1 MRGEYWLETANERR
15 VLYLVT
21 PLVSAQSTM
30 LAATMRATSA
40 GAAGSLR
47 TCTNHSSVSRRVNQ
61 SEASIVACQPIRSQY
76 YRGSLL
82 TRVAGPLSP
91 GEAATRL
98 RSVPWLTSRE
108 TGPSTTCTRD
118 CYIVFLVFKINM

>member
-1 MRGEYWLETANERR
+1 METANERR
-15 VLYLVT
+15 VLHLVT

-47 TCTNHSSVSRRVNQ
+47 TCTNHSSVSWHVNQ
-61 SEASIVACQPIRSQY
+61 SEASI
-76 YRGSLL
+76 
-82 TRVAGPLSP
+82 TRVAGPGSP

-98 RSVPWLTSRE
+98 RSVPWLTSSD
-108 TGPSTTCTRD
+108 TGPSDTWTRGSD
-118 CYIVFLVFKINM
+118 G

>member
-1 MRGEYWLETANERR
+1 METANERR
-15 VLYLVT
+15 VLHLVT

-61 SEASIVACQPIRSQY
+61 SEASIVACQQSEASIEY

-82 TRVAGPLSP
+82 TRVAGPRSP

-98 RSVPWLTSRE
+98 RSVPWLTSRD
-108 TGPSTTCTRD
+108 TGPSATCTGD
-118 CYIVFLVFKINM
+118 C

>member
-1 MRGEYWLETANERR
+1 METANERR
-15 VLYLVT
+15 VLHLVT

-61 SEASIVACQPIRSQY
+61 SEASI
-76 YRGSLL
+76 
-82 TRVAGPLSP
+82 TRVAGPGLP
-91 GEAATRL
+91 GVAATRL

-108 TGPSTTCTRD
+108 TGPSATCTRD
-118 CYIVFLVFKINM
+118 C

>member
-1 MRGEYWLETANERR
+1 METANERR
-15 VLYLVT
+15 VLHLVT

-61 SEASIVACQPIRSQY
+61 SEASIKY

-82 TRVAGPLSP
+82 TRVAGPGSP

-98 RSVPWLTSRE
+98 RSVPWLTRSD
-108 TGPSTTCTRD
+108 TGPSDTWTRGSD
-118 CYIVFLVFKINM
+118 G